1 MEGLISTSTHW
12 KTIREQVAYHPIATF
27 IALAYAISWI
37 AWFFMDRIDLGAFNG
52 FGMIGAMGPALAAMI
67 VSALQNPEPSGV
79 SADKRWKLFGVLSIC
94 FLAVLSMR
102 RLWLTTGLTAVTGR
116 IVTDQVYPSV
126 AVFILDV
133 LVAAVAAFFISGS
146 HSPRQGVHDLL
157 CTLNIRQTRIG
168 WYWFVI
174 SVGLYPMIILLG
186 NAISGGLGLP
196 VPEPKAAG
204 PWYLLILDVLLVFGV
219 TLFGG
224 GGLEEPG
231 WRGFALP
238 NLQKHYTPLRSSLI
252 LAVIWAF
259 WHWPMFWFGVYGGGP
274 LQVFYFLLGVAP
286 VAILLTAVFNRT
298 KGSLP
303 VVILLHT
310 SINVTPIF
318 LPVTSLASG
327 LWWLLILCITI
338 RMWRYP
344 QAFSCCHE

>member
-1 MEGLISTSTHW
+1 MEGLISTATHR
-12 KTIREQVAYHPIATF
+12 KTIREQIAHHPLAAF

-37 AWFFMDRIDLGAFNG
+37 AWFFMDRIDLGVFNG

-67 VSALQNPEPSGV
+67 ISALQNPEPSGV
-79 SADKRWKLFGVLSIC
+79 LVQKSWKLFGVLSLC
-94 FLAVLSMR
+94 FLVILSMR
-102 RLWLTTGLTAVTGR
+102 RLWLTTELTTIASRVA
-116 IVTDQVYPSV
+116 TDQVYPSL
-126 AVFILDV
+126 AVFLLDV
-133 LVAAVAAFFISGS
+133 LAAAVAAFLFSGF
-146 HSPRQGVHDLL
+146 HSPRQGVHNLL
-157 CTLNIRQTRIG
+157 HTLNLRQTRVG

-174 SVGLYPMIILLG
+174 AVGLYPMIILLG
-186 NAISGGLGLP
+186 NAISGGLGMP

-204 PWYLLILDVLLVFGV
+204 PWYLLIIDVLLVFGV

-238 NLQKHYTPLRSSLI
+238 NLQKRYTPLRSSLI

-259 WHWPMFWFGVYGGGP
+259 WHWPMFWFGVFGGGP
-274 LQVFYFLLGVAP
+274 LGVFAFLIGVAP
-286 VAILLTAVFNRT
+286 VAILFTAVFNRT
-298 KGSLP
+298 KGNLP

-327 LWWLLILCITI
+327 LWWLLILCIMI
-338 RMWRYP
+338 WMWRYP

>member
-1 MEGLISTSTHW
+1 MEAQISTTTNW
-12 KTIREQVAYHPIATF
+12 KTIREQTAHHPLVTF
-27 IALAYAISWI
+27 IALAYTISWT
-37 AWFFMDRIDLGAFNG
+37 AWFFMDWIGLGAFNG

-67 VSALQNPEPSGV
+67 VTALQNPEPSGV
-79 SADKRWKLFGVLSIC
+79 SVEERWKLFGVLSIC
-94 FLAVLSMR
+94 FLAILSFR
-102 RLWLTTGLTAVTGR
+102 RLWLTTGLTTVPGK
-116 IVTDQVYPSV
+116 IVSNQVYPSFTVFLLDILVV
-126 AVFILDV
+126 AT
-133 LVAAVAAFFISGS
+133 AAFIFSGF
-146 HSPRQGVHDLL
+146 HSSRQGVHDLL
-157 CTLNIRQTRIG
+157 HTLNLRQTRIG

-174 SVGLYPMIILLG
+174 AVGLYPMIILLG
-186 NAISGGLGLP
+186 NAISAGFGLP
-196 VPEPKAAG
+196 DPEPEAAG
-204 PWYLLILDVLLVFGV
+204 PWYLLILDVLLVIGI

-238 NLQKHYTPLRSSLI
+238 NLQKRYTPLRSSLI

-274 LQVFYFLLGVAP
+274 LGVFTFLIGVAP
-286 VAILLTAVFNRT
+286 VAILFTAVFNRT

-327 LWWLLILCITI
+327 LWWLLILCVTI
-338 RMWRYP
+338 WMWRYP
-344 QAFSCCHE
+344 QTFSYCHE